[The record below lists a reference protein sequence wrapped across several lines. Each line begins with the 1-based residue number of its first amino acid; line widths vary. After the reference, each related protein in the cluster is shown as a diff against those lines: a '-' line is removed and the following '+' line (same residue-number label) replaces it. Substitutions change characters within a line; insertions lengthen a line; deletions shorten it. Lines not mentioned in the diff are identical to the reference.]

1 MKHLLKIFLIFT
13 ALLFNNIST
22 NAQQIKFVQIADA
35 HYFGGINYRYNV
47 LKSAI
52 EDINKQNDLDFVVF
66 TGDNIDRP
74 KEKDLIEFI
83 QIIKKLKK
91 PYYII
96 IGNHDVYK
104 ANGLSKARYMEIVNG
119 NNVFKK
125 PSPNYVFCKN
135 GFVFIVVDGAKEV
148 IPGSNGYYKAETLN
162 WLEKQLVKYKD
173 EHVVILQHFPLIEP
187 QPQRSHETYKA
198 EEYLKILDKYDNV
211 IAVISGHYHINGEKM
226 RNGVYHISSPTLLN
240 EPNSYK
246 IIEISSTKEFSPMIY
261 TRLREFPITEYKE

>member
-1 MKHLLKIFLIFT
+1 MKILLKFFIIFI
-13 ALLFNNIST
+13 ALLFINQISYAEQVKF
-22 NAQQIKFVQIADA
+22 AQVTDT
-35 HYFGGINYRYNV
+35 HYAGGVNYRYNV

-52 EDINKQNDLDFVVF
+52 EDINNQENLDFVVF

-74 KEKDLIEFI
+74 KEKDLIEFL

-91 PYYII
+91 PYYIV

-104 ANGLSKARYMEIVNG
+104 ANGLSKTKYMEIING

-125 PSPNYVFCKN
+125 PSPNYVFSKN
-135 GFVFIVVDGAKEV
+135 GFVFIVIDGAKEV
-148 IPGSNGYYKAETLN
+148 IPGSNGYYKADTLK

-173 EHVVILQHFPLIEP
+173 KHVVILQHFPLIEP
-187 QPQRSHETYKA
+187 QPQKSHITYKA
-198 EEYLKILDKYDNV
+198 EEYLKTLDKYDNV
-211 IAVISGHYHINGEKM
+211 IAVVSGHYHINGEKM

-261 TRLREFPITEYKE
+261 TRLREFPVTKYKE